1 MSTAI
6 ELNITKHLGDVKAY
20 VTSINVLHDQHG
32 MIPGNAAMDYVK
44 CHVTLQRDFLPC
56 QTGAADQYL

>member
-1 MSTAI
+1 M
-6 ELNITKHLGDVKAY
+6 Y

-44 CHVTLQRDFLPC
+44 CHVTVQRDFLPC